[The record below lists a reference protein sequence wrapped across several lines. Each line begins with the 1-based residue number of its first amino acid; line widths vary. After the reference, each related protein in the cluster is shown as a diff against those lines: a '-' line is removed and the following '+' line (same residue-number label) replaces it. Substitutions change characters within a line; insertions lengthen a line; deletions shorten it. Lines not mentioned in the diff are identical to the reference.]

1 MTITL
6 DYTDLHFDDDSEVLA
21 AGELEFEFELLFAQI
36 VFRVDA
42 ADFTF
47 PELTSLLDAAAILHG
62 RVDRLADGETGTYES
77 PVAWEKLSFTRS
89 GDQVAISA
97 NYTEAT
103 ATVGLAELKDAVA
116 GFHQRV
122 TQDLLIRYP
131 GLAGNAAAAKLLARD
146 GQGSSLGA

>member
-6 DYTDLHFDDDSEVLA
+6 DYTDLHFDDDSEVLR

-47 PELTSLLDAAAILHG
+47 EEYTTLLDAAAILRG
-62 RVDRLADGETGTYES
+62 RVRELADGGTNTYES
-77 PVAWEKLSFTRS
+77 PVSGETLIFARS
-89 GDQVAISA
+89 ADHVAISA

-103 ATVGLAELKDAVA
+103 ATVSRAELNDAVTE
-116 GFHQRV
+116 FHQRV
-122 TQDLLIRYP
+122 TRDLLVRYP
-131 GLAGNAAAAKLLARD
+131 GLAENPNAAKYLALD

>member
-1 MTITL
+1 MNITL
-6 DYTDLHFDDDSEVLA
+6 DYTDPHFDEDSDVLP

-36 VFRVDA
+36 VFRVAA

-47 PELTSLLDAAAILHG
+47 GEYTTLLDAAAILRG
-62 RVDRLADGETGTYES
+62 RVSLLADGGTNSYES
-77 PVAWEKLSFTRS
+77 PVSGETLTFARF

-103 ATVGLAELKDAVA
+103 ATVSLTELKEAVT

-122 TQDLLIRYP
+122 TRDLLVRYP
-131 GLAGNAAAAKLLARD
+131 GLAENPDAPKYLALD
-146 GQGSSLGA
+146 GGSSPGA